1 MSAGAPPP
9 VEPILMLPY
18 PPGLPFRP
26 PPAAHTDTGSPAT
39 PRRETG
45 GPARPPTAGF
55 ARYPHPN
62 PHPDPDRGPA
72 P

>member
-9 VEPILMLPY
+9 VEPILMLPD

-26 PPAAHTDTGSPAT
+26 PPAAHTDSSSPAT
-39 PRRETG
+39 PRRGTG
-45 GPARPPTAGF
+45 GPARPRPAGF
-55 ARYPHPN
+55 ARYPRPN
-62 PHPDPDRGPA
+62 PDPDRGPV